1 MIINH
6 IFCSNKNLLCKD
18 KSIIEINL
26 QVSSRGSTQIIPS
39 MGCENSTE
47 DQASQFK
54 TAVTLLIYQIYHYF
68 LPWGLIPDEID
79 EKKWKSVS
87 HVDIIFQNLFEI
99 LKRMTNFQTE
109 YKRQLTTSLEW
120 GRFGELMWIT
130 GDVEFPFN
138 QSEISSREM
147 SLVTMSKISAI
158 FTFLLNSIQE
168 HSNYK
173 HSFIELNLN
182 IILVNIVFLIIF
194 NSYLI

>member
-47 DQASQFK
+47 DQASQFT

-99 LKRMTNFQTE
+99 LKRMTKFSNWIQTTTY
-109 YKRQLTTSLEW
+109 YKSGMGKVRRTNVNYRW
-120 GRFGELMWIT
+120 CR
-130 GDVEFPFN
+130 
-138 QSEISSREM
+138 IS
-147 SLVTMSKISAI
+147 I
-158 FTFLLNSIQE
+158 
-168 HSNYK
+168 
-173 HSFIELNLN
+173 
-182 IILVNIVFLIIF
+182 
-194 NSYLI
+194 